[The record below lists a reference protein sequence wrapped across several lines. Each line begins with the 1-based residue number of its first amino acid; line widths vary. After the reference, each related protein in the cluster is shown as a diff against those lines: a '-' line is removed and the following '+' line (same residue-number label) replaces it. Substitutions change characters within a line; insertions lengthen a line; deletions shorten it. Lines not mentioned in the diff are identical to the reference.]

1 MLGTG
6 IQRCQVTVTY
16 GSMLGVTA
24 AFLGALSARDL
35 DQAVVSQPWLLAT
48 LPSLAAS
55 PRPGPS
61 TAASCSDLG
70 FLNVLRGRMAHCSAI
85 QDVVTTL
92 GPQRLQLS
100 SAFRLLA
107 VPLLCPNVYYLSPT
121 LGEHGTWELELTSV
135 SPSLTGPGTEA
146 ARLLLLAWALLLI
159 PDSSLCL
166 YSFDLQWAA
175 LDTGLGADL
184 PEDLSAPLLLLHTL
198 GTHLHDCLRYRLLSS
213 HPPPYGGHSKLDQ
226 ADLTGQLGFWS
237 LL

>member
-70 FLNVLRGRMAHCSAI
+70 FLTVLRGRMAHCSAI
-85 QDVVTTL
+85 QDVVSTL
-92 GPQRLQLS
+92 GPQWLQLN

-107 VPLLCPNVYYLSPT
+107 VPLLCPNVYYLSPRST
-121 LGEHGTWELELTSV
+121 MPH
-135 SPSLTGPGTEA
+135 
-146 ARLLLLAWALLLI
+146 AW
-159 PDSSLCL
+159 
-166 YSFDLQWAA
+166 
-175 LDTGLGADL
+175 GAWHL
-184 PEDLSAPLLLLHTL
+184 RT
-198 GTHLHDCLRYRLLSS
+198 GTHVCKSFSYWPWYRGCQAPAAGMSIAA
-213 HPPPYGGHSKLDQ
+213 HP
-226 ADLTGQLGFWS
+226 
-237 LL
+237 

>member
-24 AFLGALSARDL
+24 AFLGALSAQDL

-70 FLNVLRGRMAHCSAI
+70 FLNVLRGRMTHCSAI

-92 GPQRLQLS
+92 GPQRLQLN

-107 VPLLCPNVYYLSPT
+107 VPLFCPNVYYLSPRST
-121 LGEHGTWELELTSV
+121 MPHTWGARHLRTGTRVCKSFSHW
-135 SPSLTGPGTEA
+135 PWYRGCQAPA
-146 ARLLLLAWALLLI
+146 AGMGI
-159 PDSSLCL
+159 
-166 YSFDLQWAA
+166 AA
-175 LDTGLGADL
+175 
-184 PEDLSAPLLLLHTL
+184 
-198 GTHLHDCLRYRLLSS
+198 
-213 HPPPYGGHSKLDQ
+213 HP
-226 ADLTGQLGFWS
+226 
-237 LL
+237 